1 MIDTRSLTNAFP
13 YVILED
19 ELVYFK
25 KVVIVMSVLDDC
37 DIEYSVETDLSDDK
51 FYERGK
57 ERSTNSWG
65 LKVARKIVMSS
76 KTLRAL
82 RKHGFISRKEK
93 IWLVSSS
100 PVLCCTLAITSF
112 VCALISFII
121 MTATMTV
128 WSSLLSLAFVG
139 VGTAAVI
146 VGSTQGIIL
155 KKIKDRVDEQLN
167 TKSAS
172 RIELHWGEL
181 DLYEIAKSL
190 SKSHDGDAVKLKK
203 TLFELL
209 SEYPAEVNERIN
221 ELYKTKKSIPEEVEG
236 REMVLSDVDK
246 LLEKLFRMRD
256 SSENL
261 QIVNQVRHVLR
272 ESARRKKMEQ
282 MGISVEKLS
291 QIADFLNKA
300 EQEKKIPEPKRNNEE
315 LSALVSEMNN
325 VDVEYETVEKDTR
338 RTEVKHLV

>member
-1 MIDTRSLTNAFP
+1 
-13 YVILED
+13 
-19 ELVYFK
+19 
-25 KVVIVMSVLDDC
+25 MSILDDC
-37 DIEYSVETDLSDDK
+37 DVEYSVETDLSDDK

-100 PVLCCTLAITSF
+100 PVLCCTLVIASF
-112 VCALISFII
+112 VCALIAFVI

-139 VGTAAVI
+139 VGIAAVI
-146 VGSTQGIIL
+146 VGSTEGIIL

-209 SEYPAEVNERIN
+209 SEYPADVNERIN

-236 REMVLSDVDK
+236 REMLLSDVDK

-256 SSENL
+256 TSENL
-261 QIVNQVRHVLR
+261 QIINQAKHVLR
-272 ESARRKKMEQ
+272 ESVRREKMEQ
-282 MGISVEKLS
+282 MGVSVEKLS
-291 QIADFLNKA
+291 EIADFVSKA
-300 EQEKKIPEPKRNNEE
+300 EEEKMVPEPALTKNSREV
-315 LSALVSEMNN
+315 SALVNEMNN